1 MEANATIKAGNKINV
16 ALRTSNINLA
26 ATVQGLLSALGPL
39 PSWNSFLTSQLGALT
54 FPSFD
59 VTQFGDTQF
68 AGAAAMATGT
78 GLAFIRDSA
87 GLRALN
93 LTLGSSSCFSL
104 SDLASQLG
112 FAGLDGSFSVFDG
125 WATLKELNIQRG
137 TASSYNAS
145 ATIAISD
152 LGGKDV
158 PCTFTY
164 DKSKSSYMVKLAG
177 NVAFLFDTV
186 TLASLTINYTKGT
199 KAVISGTAT
208 GSLGGVSGSSD
219 ISYTYNPTTKK
230 WDATRLSYNVTQA
243 VVLRSI
249 ATAVPQLSTTVL
261 AVVPKAVLDLSLPK
275 VSVATTS
282 VAGLSNVY
290 SLTAGPSSTGITAS
304 VYFDGSS
311 RAGGVLAASLTLAP
325 SLDLGSVITTMLP
338 DRALTLPVDANL
350 LKGLVTITNPQ
361 LVYVGSNLA
370 AAKALVPAVGN
381 NRAPFASFGLQLP
394 LMGIKSVM
402 PARLPLAD
410 ASNAQVVVAWEGKFS
425 PITGLNLTSAALALS
440 KANGVVLS
448 ANGSLFDTAMAVTL
462 RVPSTKSFSVAA
474 EARNLVPA
482 NLLRK
487 AFPST
492 PSLILTV
499 LDPVSFSLLRVT
511 YQYTEGS
518 SSTFGIE
525 GSPDLTK
532 LPATLRDGLN
542 TVLKALG
549 LSLADVQ
556 IAVSNGQLS
565 LALTKTWTFAG
576 SSPFQGPVV
585 VGLGLAVSGT
595 TTSMAVTASG
605 SFQARVRMSFL
616 NPEVISL
623 GLGASVA
630 FKTGTGASFGLSASV
645 ASTTSQPIA
654 IKNFN
659 WIKVSKISGSI
670 SLTPA
675 LVPDAFSLTAAGT
688 VFSAPVTVI
697 LGYDAN
703 SQDFGILFSMTSF
716 RLQVCH
722 ICLFNIVDA
731 LGVNANLG
739 LLDFEIRRA
748 FFAYAAKTLTLK
760 TPVSGYS
767 SIPQGLRLAG
777 DIQALGTSASL
788 DLMVATNGFKL
799 EFTKTGSYVYL
810 CGFEQK
816 HMMRRAA

>member
-1 MEANATIKAGNKINV
+1 MH
-16 ALRTSNINLA
+16 
-26 ATVQGLLSALGPL
+26 VQ
-39 PSWNSFLTSQLGALT
+39 
-54 FPSFD
+54 
-59 VTQFGDTQF
+59 
-68 AGAAAMATGT
+68 
-78 GLAFIRDSA
+78 
-87 GLRALN
+87 
-93 LTLGSSSCFSL
+93 
-104 SDLASQLG
+104 
-112 FAGLDGSFSVFDG
+112 
-125 WATLKELNIQRG
+125 
-137 TASSYNAS
+137 
-145 ATIAISD
+145 
-152 LGGKDV
+152 
-158 PCTFTY
+158 
-164 DKSKSSYMVKLAG
+164 
-177 NVAFLFDTV
+177 
-186 TLASLTINYTKGT
+186 
-199 KAVISGTAT
+199 
-208 GSLGGVSGSSD
+208 
-219 ISYTYNPTTKK
+219 
-230 WDATRLSYNVTQA
+230 
-243 VVLRSI
+243 
-249 ATAVPQLSTTVL
+249 
-261 AVVPKAVLDLSLPK
+261 
-275 VSVATTS
+275 
-282 VAGLSNVY
+282 
-290 SLTAGPSSTGITAS
+290 
-304 VYFDGSS
+304 
-311 RAGGVLAASLTLAP
+311 
-325 SLDLGSVITTMLP
+325 
-338 DRALTLPVDANL
+338 
-350 LKGLVTITNPQ
+350 
-361 LVYVGSNLA
+361 
-370 AAKALVPAVGN
+370 
-381 NRAPFASFGLQLP
+381 
-394 LMGIKSVM
+394 
-402 PARLPLAD
+402 
-410 ASNAQVVVAWEGKFS
+410 
-425 PITGLNLTSAALALS
+425 
-440 KANGVVLS
+440 
-448 ANGSLFDTAMAVTL
+448 
-462 RVPSTKSFSVAA
+462 
-474 EARNLVPA
+474 
-482 NLLRK
+482 

-616 NPEVISL
+616 NPEVGVAAARTCCSVIISIRLLPRRVTCHSNAPMHPRSSCPAVTVDCVVYNSAFCVLLQVISL

-722 ICLFNIVDA
+722 ICLFVCLYLLRVPA
-731 LGVNANLG
+731 WAYG
-739 LLDFEIRRA
+739 L
-748 FFAYAAKTLTLK
+748 
-760 TPVSGYS
+760 VSSPY
-767 SIPQGLRLAG
+767 
-777 DIQALGTSASL
+777 
-788 DLMVATNGFKL
+788 
-799 EFTKTGSYVYL
+799 
-810 CGFEQK
+810 
-816 HMMRRAA
+816 